1 MDESEK
7 KFLYY
12 RIEALEEM
20 IKALKEALRQE
31 RKDMLQNIS
40 ALVQENKKSK
50 KQLEICQKK
59 K

>member
-40 ALVQENKKSK
+40 ALVQENKKLK

>member
-20 IKALKEALRQE
+20 IKASKEALRQE

-40 ALVQENKKSK
+40 ALVQKTKN
-50 KQLEICQKK
+50 
-59 K
+59 

>member
-12 RIEALEEM
+12 RIGALQKENEN
-20 IKALKEALRQE
+20 IKQYK
-31 RKDMLQNIS
+31 KDMLQNIS
-40 ALVQENKKSK
+40 ALVLENKKLK